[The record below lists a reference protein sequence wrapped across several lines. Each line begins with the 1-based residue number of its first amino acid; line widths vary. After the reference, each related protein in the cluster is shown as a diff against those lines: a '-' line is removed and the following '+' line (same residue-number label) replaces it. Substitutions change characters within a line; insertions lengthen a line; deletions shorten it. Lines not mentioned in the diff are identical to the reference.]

1 MIDTVETNIALV
13 PHGQSLRIAVREGK
27 VDGTDLTPD
36 IIEKACRTMVFQRG
50 VAAIPHPHKANMV
63 LIAAYHPVKKV
74 ALKGINWAVSIE
86 DAGKSA
92 RQYYWKNPEER
103 GVITEL
109 IERTFEAYLQFETTY
124 WNLDSPHIWYEQ
136 DSFANEQGVRGF
148 RRFTVGAIPLD
159 EIGLGIAVDV
169 TTAFFS
175 EKSLAYYFELHI
187 SKGESKKRQQ
197 QFDRLTSRQK
207 GQKGTLWYK
216 VPHHE
221 GKCYFESAPDGITCA
236 TTGQMVVRGK
246 SYDSLYDYYRENYPN
261 FDIEPNTRAVRV
273 SFDGYGKPS
282 WVAAECLFVRI
293 MNDELPHELKHVD
306 KIISTTRYD
315 KLQKFWNE
323 LSSNP
328 LEKIMRGEIKARF
341 WQPSEDRITRMR
353 LPDLLFRSNH
363 RQVAPK
369 VQNLRDY
376 KQYFKARQQT
386 LDEVGCYSTP
396 PAMPRNIYLAVPNQT
411 S

>member
-1 MIDTVETNIALV
+1 
-13 PHGQSLRIAVREGK
+13 
-27 VDGTDLTPD
+27 
-36 IIEKACRTMVFQRG
+36 
-50 VAAIPHPHKANMV
+50 
-63 LIAAYHPVKKV
+63 
-74 ALKGINWAVSIE
+74 
-86 DAGKSA
+86 
-92 RQYYWKNPEER
+92 
-103 GVITEL
+103 
-109 IERTFEAYLQFETTY
+109 
-124 WNLDSPHIWYEQ
+124 
-136 DSFANEQGVRGF
+136 
-148 RRFTVGAIPLD
+148 
-159 EIGLGIAVDV
+159 
-169 TTAFFS
+169 
-175 EKSLAYYFELHI
+175 YFELHI

-411 S
+411 SPEAINALRTDLNARIKELTGQRVSVAEPMAYETVDSAIEQLRAKDAEMVLFILNEDPTAYHKTTFDQTWHIKRITQYVLEKTFKKRDRKPHQWDSFITMNALGIVTQLNVVPYAVE